1 MLWIGVE
8 ARHTPLG
15 SGVASVRRCV
25 CTFPALRQTK
35 SLVDWLPDEGGPTVS
50 QLSDQRGRVI
60 FPAQRAEV
68 VGVATGAGAAVVARV
83 AVLAGVLGWLR

>member
-1 MLWIGVE
+1 MCADEGAHIRRSARRNPLSIGY
-8 ARHTPLG
+8 P
-15 SGVASVRRCV
+15 
-25 CTFPALRQTK
+25 P
-35 SLVDWLPDEGGPTVS
+35 EGGPTVS

-83 AVLAGVLGWLR
+83 AVRAGVLGWLR